1 MSEIT
6 SKFKPEVF
14 ETKCLQ
20 GYSPKI
26 LIIGKKGCGKTVL
39 AYELLW
45 HMRNIKNIQN
55 VICISNLLEYT
66 TNLYKDQVHTYVE
79 LKENVIT
86 DIIQQ
91 DKQDCSTIL
100 ILDEC
105 WLFTKKHIGE
115 ELCELFTKKITTIVT
130 MQYIPETCSD
140 VMEKVDYLFIFSTS
154 IISQQIKLYEHF
166 KKFMTFLEFQE
177 LVNKNDY
184 KCLVLDNT
192 STSTKKEDRIFYYK
206 VNK

>member
-1 MSEIT
+1 
-6 SKFKPEVF
+6 
-14 ETKCLQ
+14 
-20 GYSPKI
+20 
-26 LIIGKKGCGKTVL
+26 
-39 AYELLW
+39 
-45 HMRNIKNIQN
+45 
-55 VICISNLLEYT
+55 
-66 TNLYKDQVHTYVE
+66 
-79 LKENVIT
+79 
-86 DIIQQ
+86 
-91 DKQDCSTIL
+91 
-100 ILDEC
+100 
-105 WLFTKKHIGE
+105 
-115 ELCELFTKKITTIVT
+115 